1 MTMLKDAPGGEQ
13 RQAPMKPAEWE
24 ARIMAVVND
33 LGLFLASELDE
44 KVDASLAR
52 MRRNLNAEFLRV
64 FPHAEPE
71 TMAAGVDCIMAEIQK
86 RRREIEADGAT
97 SRVMN

>member
-33 LGLFLASELDE
+33 LGLFLASEPDE

-52 MRRNLNAEFLRV
+52 MRTNLNTEFLRV
-64 FPHAEPE
+64 FPNADRE
-71 TMAAGVDCIMAEIQK
+71 TMAAGVDCIVVAIRK

-97 SRVMN
+97 PGVMN